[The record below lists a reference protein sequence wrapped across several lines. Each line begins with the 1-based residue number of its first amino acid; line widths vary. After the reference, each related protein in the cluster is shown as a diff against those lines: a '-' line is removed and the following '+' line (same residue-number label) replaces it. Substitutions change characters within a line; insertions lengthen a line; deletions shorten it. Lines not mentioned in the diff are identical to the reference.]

1 MPLPSHKSYTS
12 TSSLISLQPVDT
24 TPFHRPS
31 SIWLVWGSLFFVW
44 LASMLPWRLW
54 NPVPDMLLLVLVFWC
69 LHEPTRVGL
78 LTAVVLG
85 LLMDAHDAS
94 LLGLH
99 ALNYLLCA
107 YGILRLH
114 GRLQHFNVWVQTIH
128 FIPVLVVA
136 ALVARLLGAWLN
148 SEWVGWDWLWSA
160 LITGALLP
168 LVDILLLLPQ
178 RYLDGDDG
186 RAA

>member
-1 MPLPSHKSYTS
+1 MPLPSHKSRAGS
-12 TSSLISLQPVDT
+12 SSLMSLQPVDAA
-24 TPFHRPS
+24 PFQRPS
-31 SIWLVWGSLFFVW
+31 SAWLVWGSLFLVW
-44 LASMLPWRLW
+44 LVSLLPWRLL

-69 LHEPTRVGL
+69 LHEPNRVGL
-78 LTAVVLG
+78 VTAVVLG

-107 YGILRLH
+107 YGVLRLH
-114 GRLQHFNVWVQTIH
+114 GRLRHFNVWVQTFHI
-128 FIPVLVVA
+128 IPLLVGA
-136 ALVARLLGAWLN
+136 ALITRLLGAWLN

-168 LVDILLLLPQ
+168 LVDVLLLLPQ
-178 RYLDGDDG
+178 RRLDGDDVG
-186 RAA
+186 AV